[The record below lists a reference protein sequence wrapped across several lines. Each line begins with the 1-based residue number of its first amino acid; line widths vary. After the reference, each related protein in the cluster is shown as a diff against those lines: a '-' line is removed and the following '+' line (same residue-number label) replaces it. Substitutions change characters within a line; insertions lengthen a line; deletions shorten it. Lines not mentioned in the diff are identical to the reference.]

1 MDTSLLESPRSEP
14 LDEDPLD
21 DDEDPLLDDDEDP
34 LLDDDED
41 PLLDEEDPL
50 LDDDEPLD
58 ESEFE
63 RSSEAPTFI

>member
-14 LDEDPLD
+14 LDEDP
-21 DDEDPLLDDDEDP
+21 LDDDEDP